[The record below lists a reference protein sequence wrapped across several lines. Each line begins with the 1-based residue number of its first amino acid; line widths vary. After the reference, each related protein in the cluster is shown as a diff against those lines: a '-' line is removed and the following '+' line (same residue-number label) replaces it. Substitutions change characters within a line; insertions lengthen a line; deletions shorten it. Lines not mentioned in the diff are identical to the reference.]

1 MPSRDPAVHRLHD
14 LGHMRSRRNGDPDRL
29 LPADRSP
36 IRFSLA
42 QKITLVVGV
51 ILLAVAA
58 ATAWLVEREMA
69 GALRTE
75 FLAKGRAIAY
85 SLVVGVDTV
94 FARDA
99 STIQARVYDFRR
111 IPGVAYVF
119 VADERQTRVVLHTF
133 GPTFPERL
141 LDATRLPDPL
151 LETVQDLTLPPFG
164 QVMDI
169 AAPIMTDEPGVI
181 HVGMSYALIKVAVRA
196 VVLRTL
202 ALFSVGVVLAVGLAA
217 LAARLLVR
225 PVTSLVEAAR
235 IIGGGNLA
243 HRVHVKRPEELAT
256 LASAMNRMADDLL
269 RSRRELEAYS
279 QTLESRVEERTRELS
294 QAQDQFRQA
303 QKMEAVGRL
312 AGGVAHDFNNLLTAI
327 TGYSDLLMRSLPEGD
342 RRRSDLEQIKHAAD
356 RAARLTRQL
365 LAFSRRQVLQPR
377 VLDLNIVIT
386 DVEKMLRRVIGE
398 DIDLLVIPGSGLGRV
413 KADPGQL
420 DQVILNLAVN
430 ARDAMPQG
438 GKLTIETADVELDGA
453 HGQQHVAAQPGP
465 YVMLAVSDTGCGM
478 DAETRSHLFEP
489 FFTTKEVGK
498 GTGLGLATVYGI
510 VTQSGGTV
518 SVYSEPGRGTTFKL
532 YLPCVEEAVEWPVP
546 AASPVPLVEG
556 SETIL
561 VVEDEEAVRSL
572 ARMVLERKGY
582 TVLEACHGV
591 EALRISERHQGPI
604 ALMLTDL
611 IMPELGGRELA
622 GRLAAVRP
630 DTKILYMSGYT
641 DNGIVHQGVLDARTA
656 FLSKPFTPD
665 ALARK
670 VREVLDAPRQG

>member
-1 MPSRDPAVHRLHD
+1 MQ
-14 LGHMRSRRNGDPDRL
+14 SRRIGDPDRL
-29 LPADRSP
+29 LPAEHSP
-36 IRFSLA
+36 VRFSLA
-42 QKITLVVGV
+42 QKITLVVGA
-51 ILLAVAA
+51 ILLAAA
-58 ATAWLVEREMA
+58 VATAWLVEREMA
-69 GALRTE
+69 RALRAE

-99 STIQARVYDFRR
+99 STIQARIYDFRR

-119 VADERQTRVVLHTF
+119 VANEMQTRVVIHTF
-133 GPTFPERL
+133 GSTFPEGL
-141 LDATRLPDPL
+141 LDATHLPDPL

-164 QVMDI
+164 PVMDV
-169 AAPIMTDEPGVI
+169 AAPIMADEPGVI
-181 HVGMSYALIKVAVRA
+181 HVGMSYALIKGAVRA

-202 ALFSVGVVLAVGLAA
+202 AFFSVGVLVAVGLAA
-217 LAARLLVR
+217 LAAHLLVR

-235 IIGGGNLA
+235 IIGGGNLT
-243 HRVHVKRPEELAT
+243 HRVDVKRPEELAM
-256 LASAMNRMADDLL
+256 LASAMNRMADELL
-269 RSRRELEAYS
+269 KSRRELEVYS

-294 QAQDQFRQA
+294 QAQDQLRQA

-327 TGYSDLLMRSLPEGD
+327 TGYSDLLMSDLAEGD
-342 RRRSDLEQIKHAAD
+342 PRRADLEQIKHAAD
-356 RAARLTRQL
+356 RAAGLTRQL

-377 VLDLNIVIT
+377 VLDLNVVIT

-398 DIDLLVIPGSGLGRV
+398 DIDLVTIPGSALGRV

-430 ARDAMPQG
+430 ARDAMPEG
-438 GKLTIETADVELDGA
+438 GKLTIETANVELDGA
-453 HGQQHVAAQPGP
+453 YALRHIAVRPGP

-478 DAETRSHLFEP
+478 DAEILARLFEP

-510 VTQSGGTV
+510 VTQSGGSI
-518 SVYSEPGRGTTFKL
+518 SVYSEPGRGTTFKM
-532 YLPCVEEAVEWPVP
+532 YLPRVKEAVETRVVV
-546 AASPVPLVEG
+546 ASPDTPVRG

-572 ARMVLERKGY
+572 ARLVLERKGY
-582 TVLEACHGV
+582 TVLEARHGT
-591 EALRISERHQGPI
+591 EALRVSERHEGPI
-604 ALMLTDL
+604 ALVLTDL
-611 IMPELGGRELA
+611 VMPGLGGRELA
-622 GRLAAVRP
+622 GRLATVRP
-630 DTKILYMSGYT
+630 DTKVLYMSGYT
-641 DNGIVHQGVLDARTA
+641 DNAIVHQGVLDAGAA

-670 VREVLDAPRQG
+670 VREVLDAPPQG

>member
-1 MPSRDPAVHRLHD
+1 MQ
-14 LGHMRSRRNGDPDRL
+14 SRRIGDPDRL
-29 LPADRSP
+29 LRADRSP
-36 IRFSLA
+36 VRFSLA
-42 QKITLVVGV
+42 QKITLVVGA
-51 ILLAVAA
+51 ILLAAA
-58 ATAWLVEREMA
+58 VATAWLVEREMA
-69 GALRTE
+69 RALRAE

-85 SLVVGVDTV
+85 SLVVGVDTI

-133 GPTFPERL
+133 GSTFPAGL
-141 LDATRLPDPL
+141 LDATRLQDPL

-164 QVMDI
+164 QVMDV
-169 AAPIMTDEPGVI
+169 AAPIMADEPGVI
-181 HVGMSYALIKVAVRA
+181 HVGMSYALIKGAVRA

-202 ALFSVGVVLAVGLAA
+202 AFFSVGVLVAVGLAA

-235 IIGGGNLA
+235 IIGGGNLT
-243 HRVHVKRPEELAT
+243 HRVDVRRPEELAM

-269 RSRRELEAYS
+269 KSRRELEVYS

-312 AGGVAHDFNNLLTAI
+312 AGGVAHDFSNLLTAI
-327 TGYSDLLMRSLPEGD
+327 TCYSDLLMSSLAEGD
-342 RRRSDLEQIKHAAD
+342 PRRGDLEQVKHAAD
-356 RAARLTRQL
+356 RAASLTRQL

-377 VLDLNIVIT
+377 VLDFNAVVGSV
-386 DVEKMLRRVIGE
+386 DKMLRRLIGE
-398 DIDLLVIPGSGLGRV
+398 DIDLVTVPAPALGWV

-420 DQVILNLAVN
+420 EQILMNLAIN
-430 ARDAMPQG
+430 ARDAMPRG
-438 GKLTIETADVELDGA
+438 GKLTIETANVELDGA
-453 HGQQHVAAQPGP
+453 YVRQHVAVQPGL

-478 DAETRSHLFEP
+478 DAEIRSHLFEP

-518 SVYSEPGRGTTFKL
+518 SVYSEPGRGTTFKI
-532 YLPCVEEAVEWPVP
+532 YLPRVEDAVGRPVP
-546 AASPVPLVEG
+546 AASPATPVEG

-561 VVEDEEAVRSL
+561 VVEDEEAVRL
-572 ARMVLERKGY
+572 LTCEVLKRNGY
-582 TVLEACHGV
+582 TVLEARHGD
-591 EALRISERHQGPI
+591 EALAVSDRHEGRIAP
-604 ALMLTDL
+604 MLTDMV
-611 IMPELGGRELA
+611 MPGKKGPDVARQ
-622 GRLAAVRP
+622 LAAVRR
-630 DTKILYMSGYT
+630 DMKVLYMSGYA
-641 DNGIVHQGVLDARTA
+641 DNGIVHQGALEPGLA
-656 FLSKPFTPD
+656 FLAKPFTPS

-670 VREVLDAPRQG
+670 VREVLDAPRDG